1 MQYNECSVNQ
11 ISEVSF
17 ARAGF
22 VKKAMF
28 YLEAEFCAALKR
40 GMTVAPICWALLA
53 SNYKVV
59 FQTRWQEYIAS
70 LAKTIYD

>member
-11 ISEVSF
+11 ISEVGF

-22 VKKAMF
+22 VKKSNVL
-28 YLEAEFCAALKR
+28 LEAEFCGALKS

-53 SNYKVV
+53 S
-59 FQTRWQEYIAS
+59 TLSSGI
-70 LAKTIYD
+70 

>member
-28 YLEAEFCAALKR
+28 YLEAEFCGALKR

-53 SNYKVV
+53 SK
-59 FQTRWQEYIAS
+59 
-70 LAKTIYD
+70 L